1 MTPFQHGGLAATL
14 APVKARSTPELDSVI
29 RRGADYLLARQAHEG
44 YWVGELEAD
53 RTLESDYI
61 LLQLWLYPP
70 DSAGEWNPPSA
81 DRVQRAALRILDGQT
96 GDGGWSLYPGG
107 PANVS
112 ASVKAYC
119 ALRLAGFDSDDPLLQ
134 KARRCI
140 LSLGGVEAA
149 NSYTKI
155 YLSYFGLYPRAKTPT
170 IPPEFFLLPETAHF
184 NIYEMSSWSRAI
196 LAPLAIVGA
205 RQTSRSAP
213 AGLRLEEI
221 CSGVEPPRPAFF
233 SWRNF
238 FLRVDW
244 ALKLWERTDFRPAR
258 QKAVDAAAQW
268 MLRHLEA
275 SDGLGAIFP
284 GQLNSIMALSELGY
298 GLDHPIM
305 RREIEYLEKLVVDDG
320 ETLRLQPCLSPVWD
334 TALTCYA
341 LGSALAGQD
350 PKVHAALEQAA
361 DWLLSKEVRHYG
373 DWAVKNTK
381 AEPGG
386 WYFEFANE
394 FYPDTDDTAKV
405 LLAMEFARGGDA
417 NAQQQAESRAVDW
430 LLSMQSSDGGW
441 AAFDVDNNSQF
452 LTHVPFADH
461 NAMLDPTCADITGR
475 VLEAICRRGPGKR
488 HPAVRRG
495 VEYLRKQQEED
506 GSWYGRWGVNYI
518 YGTCF
523 ALRGLEAA
531 GEDPR
536 EAYIIRAGE
545 WLRSIQNADGGWGE
559 SCSSYDDP
567 ADKIEG
573 GSTPTQTAWALLGL
587 FATGDYETGSVRDGI
602 RYLLESQNGDG
613 SWSEDLF
620 TGTGFPRVFYL
631 KYQLYPQYFPLMA
644 LAKYQTFLREN
655 SKATRT
661 RNGRAHRTR
670 RTHPSAHLNG
680 GAASRGRTPNAAAA
694 MQPVRGRD

>member
-1 MTPFQHGGLAATL
+1 MTPFQHGGLAAAL
-14 APVKARSTPELDSVI
+14 APKRAVPAAIDLTTAIGRAADFLLD
-29 RRGADYLLARQAHEG
+29 RQHPQG
-44 YWVGELEAD
+44 YWIGELQAD
-53 RTLESDYI
+53 QTLESDYI
-61 LLQLWLYPP
+61 LLQLWLHPP
-70 DSAGEWNPPSA
+70 ASDGCWRPPTWE
-81 DRVQRAALRILDGQT
+81 RVQRAARHILGGQT
-96 GDGGWSLYPGG
+96 ASGGWSLYQGG

-119 ALRLAGFDSDDPLLQ
+119 ALRLAGVEPTHPCLER
-134 KARRCI
+134 ARQCI
-140 LSLGGVEAA
+140 LELGGLEAA

-155 YLSYFGLYPRAKTPT
+155 YLSYFGLYPRANTPT

-196 LAPLAIVGA
+196 LAPLAILGA
-205 RQTSRSAP
+205 RQASRPAP
-213 AGLRLEEI
+213 AALSLSEI
-221 CSGVEPPRPAFF
+221 FSGREPRRPAFF

-238 FLRVDW
+238 FLWVDR
-244 ALKLWERTDFRPAR
+244 ALKIWERTDFRPAR
-258 QKAVDAAAQW
+258 DKAVDAAAQW
-268 MLRHLEA
+268 MIQRLEH

-284 GQLNSIMALSELGY
+284 GQLNSIMALDELGY
-298 GLDHPIM
+298 GPGDAVM
-305 RREIEYLEKLVVDDG
+305 QRELANLEKLVVDDG

-341 LGSALAGQD
+341 LGSALAESGERVD
-350 PKVHAALEQAA
+350 AALRRAA
-361 DWLLSKEVRHYG
+361 DWLLSKEVHSYG

-381 AEPGG
+381 AAPGG

-405 LLAMEFARGGDA
+405 LLAMEFARGSDA
-417 NAQQQAESRAVDW
+417 AAQQAAEARAVDW

-441 AAFDVDNNSQF
+441 GAFDVDNNSQI

-488 HPAVRRG
+488 HPAVGRA
-495 VEYLRKQQEED
+495 VEYLRKQQQDD

-531 GEDPR
+531 GEDAH

-559 SCSSYDDP
+559 SCASYDDP
-567 ADKIEG
+567 HHKILGE
-573 GSTPTQTAWALLGL
+573 STPTQTAWALLGL
-587 FATGDYETGSVRDGI
+587 FAAGDYETGSVQFGI
-602 RYLLESQNGDG
+602 RHLLETQKSDG
-613 SWSEDLF
+613 SWTEEAF
-620 TGTGFPRVFYL
+620 TGTGFPSVFYL

-644 LAKYQTFLREN
+644 LAKYQAYVREHLNVAAGFNGSAHRNGNPFLR
-655 SKATRT
+655 
-661 RNGRAHRTR
+661 
-670 RTHPSAHLNG
+670 
-680 GAASRGRTPNAAAA
+680 
-694 MQPVRGRD
+694 

>member
-1 MTPFQHGGLAATL
+1 MTPFQHGGLATAL
-14 APVKARSTPELDSVI
+14 APKRDEQAPAELSTAISRAAEFLLD
-29 RRGADYLLARQAHEG
+29 RQQPEG
-44 YWVGELEAD
+44 YWIGELEAD
-53 RTLESDYI
+53 QTLESDYI

-70 DSAGEWNPPSA
+70 DAEGAWRPPTW
-81 DRVQRAALRILDGQT
+81 DKVQRAARYILKGQT
-96 GDGGWSLYPGG
+96 AAGGWSLYPGG
-107 PANVS
+107 PANIS

-119 ALRLAGFDSDDPLLQ
+119 ALRLAGLKQTHSCLER
-134 KARRCI
+134 ARQRI
-140 LSLGGVEAA
+140 LELGGVEAA

-155 YLSYFGLYPRAKTPT
+155 YLSYFGLYPRENTPT

-196 LAPLAIVGA
+196 LAPLAILGA
-205 RQTSRSAP
+205 RQASRPVP
-213 AGLRLEEI
+213 AGFSLSEI
-221 CSGVEPPRPAFF
+221 FSGDDPRRPAFMG
-233 SWRNF
+233 WRNF
-238 FLRVDW
+238 FLWVDRG
-244 ALKLWERTDFRPAR
+244 LKVWERTDFRPAR
-258 QKAVDAAAQW
+258 NKAVEAAAQW
-268 MLRHLEA
+268 MLRHLEN

-298 GLDHPIM
+298 GLDHPVM
-305 RREIEYLEKLVVDDG
+305 QRELGYLEKLVIDDG

-341 LGSALAGQD
+341 LGSALAESD
-350 PKVHAALEQAA
+350 ARVREALRRAT
-361 DWLLSKEVRHYG
+361 DWLLCKEVRSYG

-405 LLAMEFARGGDA
+405 LLAMEFARGSDA
-417 NAQQQAESRAVDW
+417 AAQEAAEARAFDW

-441 AAFDVDNNSQF
+441 GAFDVDNNSQI

-475 VLEAICRRGPGKR
+475 VLEAICRRGPGRR
-488 HPAVRRG
+488 HPSAKRA
-495 VEYLRKQQEED
+495 VEYLRKQQQDD

-559 SCSSYDDP
+559 SCASYDDP
-567 ADKIEG
+567 RHKILGE
-573 GSTPTQTAWALLGL
+573 STPTQTAWALLGL
-587 FATGDYETGSVRDGI
+587 FATGDYETGSVQFGI
-602 RYLLESQNGDG
+602 RYLLDAQKADG
-613 SWSEDLF
+613 SWSEEFF
-620 TGTGFPRVFYL
+620 TGTGFPSVFYL
-631 KYQLYPQYFPLMA
+631 KYHLYPQYFPLMA
-644 LAKYQTFLREN
+644 LAKYQ
-655 SKATRT
+655 AHA
-661 RNGRAHRTR
+661 RAR
-670 RTHPSAHLNG
+670 S
-680 GAASRGRTPNAAAA
+680 AAAA
-694 MQPVRGRD
+694 RNGSAHCNGKSISR

>member
-1 MTPFQHGGLAATL
+1 MTPFQNGGLAAAL
-14 APVKARSTPELDSVI
+14 APKRAEP
-29 RRGADYLLARQAHEG
+29 GPADLTTAIGRAADFLLERQHSQG
-44 YWVGELEAD
+44 YWIGELEAD
-53 RTLESDYI
+53 QTLESDYI

-70 DSAGEWNPPSA
+70 DSDGCWRPPTWEK
-81 DRVQRAALRILDGQT
+81 VQRAARYILQGQT
-96 GDGGWSLYPGG
+96 PSGGWSLYHGG
-107 PANVS
+107 PANIS

-119 ALRLAGFDSDDPLLQ
+119 ALRLAGLRPSHACLE
-134 KARRCI
+134 KARQCI
-140 LSLGGVEAA
+140 VELGGVEAA

-196 LAPLAIVGA
+196 LAPLAILGA
-205 RQTSRSAP
+205 RQASRPVP
-213 AGLRLEEI
+213 AGLSLSEI
-221 CSGVEPPRPAFF
+221 FSGREPRRPALF
-233 SWRNF
+233 SWRNV
-238 FLRVDW
+238 FLWIDR
-244 ALKLWERTDFRPAR
+244 ALKIWERTDFRPAR
-258 QKAVDAAAQW
+258 DKAVDAAAQW
-268 MLRHLEA
+268 MLRHLEN

-298 GLDHPIM
+298 GLDDPVM
-305 RREIEYLEKLVVDDG
+305 RRELAFLEKLVIDDG

-341 LGSALAGQD
+341 LGSALAESDEG
-350 PKVHAALEQAA
+350 VRRALRRAA
-361 DWLLSKEVRHYG
+361 DWLLSKEARSYG
-373 DWAVKNTK
+373 DWAVKNAK

-405 LLAMEFARGGDA
+405 LLAMEFARGSDPA
-417 NAQQQAESRAVDW
+417 AQQAAEARAFDW

-441 AAFDVDNNSQF
+441 GAFDVDNNSQI

-488 HPAVRRG
+488 HPAVNRA
-495 VEYLRKQQEED
+495 VEYLRKQQQDD

-559 SCSSYDDP
+559 SCASYDD
-567 ADKIEG
+567 ARHKILGE
-573 GSTPTQTAWALLGL
+573 STPTQTAWALLGL
-587 FATGDYETGSVRDGI
+587 FATGDYETGSVQFGVRH
-602 RYLLESQNGDG
+602 LLETQQADG
-613 SWSEDLF
+613 SWTEEFF
-620 TGTGFPRVFYL
+620 TGTGFPSVFYL
-631 KYQLYPQYFPLMA
+631 KYHLYPQYFPLMA
-644 LAKYQTFLREN
+644 LAKFQAHVRGHARAAESFHG
-655 SKATRT
+655 AAH
-661 RNGRAHRTR
+661 RNGK
-670 RTHPSAHLNG
+670 
-680 GAASRGRTPNAAAA
+680 
-694 MQPVRGRD
+694 PVAR

>member
-1 MTPFQHGGLAATL
+1 MTPFQHGGLAAAL
-14 APVKARSTPELDSVI
+14 APKRAEPAPPGVTTAIGRA
-29 RRGADYLLARQAHEG
+29 ADFLLERQHTQG
-44 YWVGELEAD
+44 YWLGELEAD
-53 RTLESDYI
+53 QTLESDYI

-70 DSAGEWNPPSA
+70 DANGCWRPATWEK
-81 DRVQRAALRILDGQT
+81 VQRAARYILEAQT
-96 GDGGWSLYPGG
+96 PSGGWSLYPGG
-107 PANVS
+107 PANIS

-119 ALRLAGFDSDDPLLQ
+119 ALRLAGLKQSHPCLER
-134 KARRCI
+134 ARHCI
-140 LSLGGVEAA
+140 LELGGVEAA

-170 IPPEFFLLPETAHF
+170 IPVEFFLLPETAHF

-196 LAPLAIVGA
+196 LAPLAILGA
-205 RQTSRSAP
+205 RQASRPAP
-213 AGLRLEEI
+213 QGLSLREI
-221 CSGVEPPRPAFF
+221 FSGCEPRRPAFF

-238 FLRVDW
+238 FLWTDR
-244 ALKLWERTDFRPAR
+244 ALKIWERTDFRPAR
-258 QKAVDAAAQW
+258 DKAVDAAAQW
-268 MLRHLEA
+268 MLRHLEH

-298 GLDHPIM
+298 GLDDPLM
-305 RREIEYLEKLVVDDG
+305 QRELAYLEKLVLDDG
-320 ETLRLQPCLSPVWD
+320 QTLRLQPCFSPVWD

-341 LGSALAGQD
+341 LGSALAESD
-350 PKVHAALEQAA
+350 DRVRSALRRAA
-361 DWLLSKEVRHYG
+361 DWLLSKEARSYG

-381 AEPGG
+381 AAPGG

-405 LLAMEFARGGDA
+405 LLAMEFARGS
-417 NAQQQAESRAVDW
+417 NAAAQKAAEARAFDW

-441 AAFDVDNNSQF
+441 GAFDVDNNSQF

-488 HPAVRRG
+488 HPAVGRA
-495 VEYLRKQQEED
+495 VEYLRKQQQDD

-531 GEDPR
+531 EEDPR

-559 SCSSYDDP
+559 SCASYDDP
-567 ADKIEG
+567 RHKILGE
-573 GSTPTQTAWALLGL
+573 STPTQTAWALLGL
-587 FATGDYETGSVRDGI
+587 FATGDYETGSVQFGI
-602 RYLLESQNGDG
+602 RYLLESQKPDG
-613 SWSEDLF
+613 SWTEEFF
-620 TGTGFPRVFYL
+620 TGTGFPCVFYL
-631 KYQLYPQYFPLMA
+631 KYHLYPQYFPLMA
-644 LAKYQTFLREN
+644 LAKYQAHLREHPQTAAHFN
-655 SKATRT
+655 GSAH
-661 RNGRAHRTR
+661 RNGR
-670 RTHPSAHLNG
+670 PLSC
-680 GAASRGRTPNAAAA
+680 
-694 MQPVRGRD
+694 

>member
-1 MTPFQHGGLAATL
+1 MTPFQLQHGGLAAAL
-14 APVKARSTPELDSVI
+14 APQQAESVPVDLTTGI
-29 RRGADYLLARQAHEG
+29 DRAAQFLLERQHPQG
-44 YWVGELEAD
+44 YWIGELEAD
-53 RTLESDYI
+53 ETLESDYI

-70 DSAGEWNPPSA
+70 DADGRWRPPTW
-81 DRVQRAALRILDGQT
+81 DRVQRAARFILRGQ
-96 GDGGWSLYPGG
+96 DARGGWALYPGG

-112 ASVKAYC
+112 SSVKAYC
-119 ALRLAGFDSDDPLLQ
+119 ALRLAGLGLSHPCLER
-134 KARRCI
+134 ARQCI
-140 LSLGGVEAA
+140 LDLGGVEAA

-196 LAPLAIVGA
+196 LAPLAILGA
-205 RQTSRSAP
+205 RQASRPTP
-213 AGLRLEEI
+213 AGLSLHEI
-221 CSGVEPPRPAFF
+221 FSGREPRRPRFF
-233 SWRNF
+233 SWRNL
-238 FLRVDW
+238 FLWVDR
-244 ALKLWERTDFRPAR
+244 ALKVWERTDFRPAR
-258 QKAVDAAAQW
+258 DKAVEAAAQW
-268 MLRHLEA
+268 MLSHLEQ

-284 GQLNSIMALSELGY
+284 GQLNSIMALDELGY
-298 GLDHPIM
+298 GPDDPVM
-305 RREIEYLEKLVVDDG
+305 RRELDYLEGLVIDDG

-341 LGSALAGQD
+341 LGSALADSDQR
-350 PKVHAALEQAA
+350 VRLALQHAA
-361 DWLLSKEVRHYG
+361 DWLLSKEVRSYG

-381 AEPGG
+381 AAPGG

-405 LLAMEFARGGDA
+405 LLAMEFARGADQESQRA
-417 NAQQQAESRAVDW
+417 AEARATDW

-441 AAFDVDNNSQF
+441 GAFDVDNNSQI

-461 NAMLDPTCADITGR
+461 NAMLDPTCADVTGR

-488 HPAVRRG
+488 HPAVRRA
-495 VEYLRKQQEED
+495 VDYLRKQQQDD

-523 ALRGLEAA
+523 ALRGVEAA

-559 SCSSYDDP
+559 SCGSYDNP
-567 ADKIEG
+567 HHKILG
-573 GSTPTQTAWALLGL
+573 DSTPTQTAWALLGL
-587 FATGDYETGSVRDGI
+587 FATGDYETGSVQSGVRH
-602 RYLLESQNGDG
+602 LLETQKPDG
-613 SWSEDLF
+613 SWTEDSF
-620 TGTGFPRVFYL
+620 TGTGFPSVFYL

-644 LAKYQTFLREN
+644 LAKYQAHRRGQPQAPA
-655 SKATRT
+655 KANGSAH
-661 RNGRAHRTR
+661 RNGW
-670 RTHPSAHLNG
+670 
-680 GAASRGRTPNAAAA
+680 
-694 MQPVRGRD
+694 PVLH

>member
-1 MTPFQHGGLAATL
+1 MTPFQNGGLAAAL
-14 APVKARSTPELDSVI
+14 APAKAEPARDLATVT
-29 RRGADYLLARQAHEG
+29 RRAADFLLARQSPQG
-44 YWVGELEAD
+44 YWMGELEAD
-53 RTLESDYI
+53 QTLESDYI

-70 DSAGEWNPPSA
+70 DAAGCWDPPTRG
-81 DRVQRAALRILDGQT
+81 RVQRAARFILKGQST
-96 GDGGWSLYPGG
+96 NGGWSLYAGG
-107 PANVS
+107 PANVN

-119 ALRLAGFDSDDPLLQ
+119 ALRLAGFESGHPLIE

-140 LSLGGVEAA
+140 LSLGGVEAC

-184 NIYEMSSWSRAI
+184 NIYQMSSWSRAI

-205 RQTSRSAP
+205 RHKSRPAP
-213 AGLRLEEI
+213 AGLSLAEI
-221 CSGVEPPRPAFF
+221 FSGVEPPKPPVL

-238 FLRVDW
+238 FLWVDR
-244 ALKLWERTDFRPAR
+244 ALKVWERTDFRPAR
-258 QKAVDAAAQW
+258 DKAVDAAAHW

-298 GLDHPIM
+298 GLDHPVM
-305 RREIEYLEKLVVDDG
+305 RRELANLEKLVIDDG
-320 ETLRLQPCLSPVWD
+320 DTLRLQPCLSPVWD

-341 LGSALAGQD
+341 LGSALADQD
-350 PKVHAALEQAA
+350 EQVRSALRRAA
-361 DWLLSKEVRHYG
+361 DWLLAKEVRGYG
-373 DWAVKNTK
+373 DWAVKNAK
-381 AEPGG
+381 AAPGG

-405 LLAMEFARGGDA
+405 LLAMEFARGSDPE
-417 NAQQQAESRAVDW
+417 AQQAAEQRAFDW

-441 AAFDVDNNSQF
+441 GAFDVDNNSQI

-475 VLEAICRRGPGKR
+475 VLEAICRRGPGKQ

-495 VEYLRKQQEED
+495 VEFLRKQQEED

-518 YGTCF
+518 YGACF

-559 SCSSYDDP
+559 SCASYDD
-567 ADKIEG
+567 AREKIQG
-573 GSTPTQTAWALLGL
+573 DSTPTQTAWALLGL
-587 FATGDYETGSVRDGI
+587 FATGDYETGSVRLGV
-602 RYLLESQNGDG
+602 RYLLESQKVDG
-613 SWSEDLF
+613 SWSEEAF

-631 KYQLYPQYFPLMA
+631 KYHLYPQYFPLMA
-644 LAKYQTFLREN
+644 LAKYQAYLREH
-655 SKATRT
+655 SKAVEE
-661 RNGRAHRTR
+661 RNGRAH
-670 RTHPSAHLNG
+670 SNG
-680 GAASRGRTPNAAAA
+680 GGFAHQRHGEDRVQPQTHADGR
-694 MQPVRGRD
+694 R